1 MQGHEAEFPDQ
12 TTETF
17 LDAETNLPG
26 GLTETT
32 CPPVTPTED
41 LATNTLMQI
50 SAEALHGIPG
60 DTTLSVVVHFGTHQA
75 IALVDS
81 GSSKAFLDE
90 EFIKKAKLKTQPT
103 QAHKVM
109 VAGGGELTS
118 YYFPELLLFC

>member
-1 MQGHEAEFPDQ
+1 
-12 TTETF
+12 
-17 LDAETNLPG
+17 
-26 GLTETT
+26 
-32 CPPVTPTED
+32 
-41 LATNTLMQI
+41 MQI

-81 GSSKAFLDE
+81 GSSKTFLDE

-103 QAHKVM
+103 QAHKVI

-118 YYFPELLLFC
+118 YYFLNFYYFAKKSQLVMCRWPDLSMRVAIIIDFGGF